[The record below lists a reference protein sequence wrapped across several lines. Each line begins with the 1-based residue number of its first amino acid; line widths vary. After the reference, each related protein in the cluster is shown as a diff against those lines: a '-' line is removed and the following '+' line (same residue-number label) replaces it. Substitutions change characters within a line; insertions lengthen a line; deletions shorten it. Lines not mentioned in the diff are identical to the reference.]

1 MMKIIEWITIIAL
14 RIYLPLACRLDM
26 PDLQKKIPQKGPLIV
41 VINHTG
47 RIEVPVFFAF
57 LRPRRITAWAKSEAW
72 NHWFLRGL
80 FDAWGVIPIHR
91 GEADMA
97 ALKKA
102 LRALEQGYIFG
113 LAPEGTRNY
122 DGILRR
128 AHPGAVV
135 LALRSGTPIIP
146 AAHWGGEDYVK
157 GFFKRAD
164 FHVRVGEML
173 RIDIQG
179 EKVTAEVRQQI
190 VDEMMREVAKL
201 LPEHYRGAY
210 ADIETPAKYLK
221 PGLMKNNV
229 IRAVL

>member
-1 MMKIIEWITIIAL
+1 MTKKIITWLTVLAL

-26 PDLQKKIPQKGPLIV
+26 PNLRKFPKKGPLIV

-47 RIEVPVFFAF
+47 RIEVPVFFAY
-57 LRPRRITAWAKSEAW
+57 LRPRAITAWAKAEVW
-72 NHWFLRGL
+72 NNWFLRGL
-80 FDAWGVIPIHR
+80 FNAWGVIPIHR

-122 DGILRR
+122 DGVLRR
-128 AHPGAVV
+128 ALPGAVV
-135 LALRSGTPIIP
+135 LALHSGAPILP
-146 AAHWGGEDYVK
+146 VAHWGGEHYMK
-157 GFFKRAD
+157 KFFQRPE
-164 FHVRVGEML
+164 FHVRVGKL
-173 RIDIQG
+173 FRIETGG
-179 EKVTAEVRQQI
+179 EKVTAEARQQI

-210 ADIETPAKYLK
+210 ADIEIPAKYLK
-221 PGLMKNNV
+221 P
-229 IRAVL
+229 IE